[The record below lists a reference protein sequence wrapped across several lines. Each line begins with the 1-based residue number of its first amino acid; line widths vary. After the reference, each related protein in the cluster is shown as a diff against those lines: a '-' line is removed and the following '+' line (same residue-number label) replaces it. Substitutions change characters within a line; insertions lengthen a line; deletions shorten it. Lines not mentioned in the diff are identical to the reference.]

1 MKITRNHLTLGFLAG
16 IAVLAVL
23 AIAGH
28 PLISPEA
35 LAGLGMIPFS
45 GEIDLKGIHDV
56 LAKQGDAFD
65 AWKKKQE
72 AKFEDLESTVLDV
85 AKKAGRPSMGL
96 NADHSQASTHETWVD
111 AKSKRPVQVLTHGD
125 RLAAV
130 STKSG
135 DQSGTKMPS
144 MGRVMRGLVLGGRAD
159 DHEQLA
165 DERKA
170 MSISSDPAGGYTVG
184 GMLAGEWI
192 DLVRAEMVLSRAGA
206 RTIPM
211 EAGELTIAKV
221 TGDPTISWH
230 VENQPLPDSA
240 PTFGAVTLRSKTVV
254 CHCKLSLELSQD
266 SANIEQMLQSV
277 IVKAMANAIDS
288 CGINGVSTNPT
299 NAPAGIAELAGRN
312 TVPGIGAPTSWDFVT
327 DGMYELLA
335 DNMPMTNIG
344 ALVAHPALWKKM
356 RKLKTGISGD
366 NTPLT
371 APDEVAKLPK
381 LWTTAAPLVGGTT
394 AKAIIADWRDLLFGV
409 RRDITVHVL
418 REAHMGSNLQIGVLA
433 YARVDFVATR
443 AASFC
448 TLEDIT
454 VA

>member
-28 PLISPEA
+28 PLIPPEA

-56 LAKQGDAFD
+56 LTKQGDAFD

-72 AKFEDLESTVLDV
+72 AKLEDLESTVLDV

-184 GMLAGEWI
+184 GSLAGEWI

-211 EAGELTIAKV
+211 DAGELTIAKV

-230 VENQPLPDSA
+230 VENQPLPESE

-277 IVKAMANAIDS
+277 IVKSMANAIDS

-312 TVPGIGAPTSWDFVT
+312 TVTSIGAPTSWDFVT

-394 AKAIIADWRDLLFGV
+394 AKGIIADWRDLLFGV

>member
-28 PLISPEA
+28 PLIPPEA
-35 LAGLGMIPFS
+35 FAGLGMIPFA
-45 GEIDLKGIHDV
+45 GEIDTKGLTDLLNKHGEALDT
-56 LAKQGDAFD
+56 
-65 AWKKKQE
+65 WKKKQDD
-72 AKFEDLESTVLDV
+72 KLQDLESSLKEM
-85 AKKAGRPSMGL
+85 AMKAGRPLMNFG
-96 NADHSQASTHETWVD
+96 ADHSQASTHETWVD

-221 TGDPTISWH
+221 TSDPTISWH

-312 TVPGIGAPTSWDFVT
+312 TVTGIGAPTSWDFVT

-394 AKAIIADWRDLLFGV
+394 AKGIIADWRDLLFGV